1 MIRMGMF
8 EAFGNAKNTVQ
19 GKALAVF
26 ISLAL
31 ALSFINVSAFAS
43 EGESDHPDAP
53 VVQAESAAD
62 KPAANP
68 EAADAVAGAEEPATA
83 TELET
88 APSEKAPQVESGSGG
103 GRNH

>member
-1 MIRMGMF
+1 MGMF
-8 EAFGNAKNTVQ
+8 ETFGNAKNTVQ

-26 ISLAL
+26 MSLAL

-43 EGESDHPDAP
+43 EGESDHPDAS

-68 EAADAVAGAEEPATA
+68 EADDAAAGAEEPATA
-83 TELET
+83 TEPET
-88 APSEKAPQVESGSGG
+88 APSEKVPRVESGSGG